1 MKLTPLDIQHKEF
14 HRGLRGYNEEEVD
27 SFLDEVSEEFSQ
39 LFKENIELKE
49 SLEKLEEKMKQYEGL
64 EQAIQKT
71 LLTAEKSAEEIRSN
85 ARKEAEIIFR
95 EASLRSREMIA
106 SAYRECQQ
114 IHIGYANLKQ
124 KTQEF
129 SANFK
134 SMLTAFLEMI
144 GKLESMLEKAP
155 EVPLIEKAKEV
166 VEEAPPLT
174 EEMLEELPE
183 EEIPVTEQ
191 VVFEAAE
198 EKEEEIPEEP
208 EDVSHGLV
216 KGEKI
221 DEWLSKSKSLS
232 GVFKKK
238 KKREEIVSEVEEE
251 PELEVAPEETVEV
264 EEVKL
269 KEKEEVLKKLVEELP
284 EEKEEELVEEISVK
298 EEDIEKETEEL
309 LSMLG
314 EDLTEEEIQEK
325 EKEPK
330 KGEDEIEEIS

>member
-14 HRGLRGYNEEEVD
+14 HRSLRGYNEEEVD
-27 SFLDEVSEEFSQ
+27 IFLDEVSEEFSQ

-85 ARKEAEIIFR
+85 ARKEAEIIIR
-95 EASLRSREMIA
+95 EASLRSREIVA

-129 SANFK
+129 SVNFK

-166 VEEAPPLT
+166 VEASPPLT

-183 EEIPVTEQ
+183 EEVPVTEQ

-238 KKREEIVSEVEEE
+238 REEIISEVEEE

-269 KEKEEVLKKLVEELP
+269 EEKEEVLKRLVEELP
-284 EEKEEELVEEISVK
+284 EEKEEELVGEITVK

>member
-14 HRGLRGYNEEEVD
+14 HRSLRGYNEEEVD
-27 SFLDEVSEEFSQ
+27 IFLDEVSEEFSQ

-85 ARKEAEIIFR
+85 ARKEAEIIIR
-95 EASLRSREMIA
+95 EASLRSREIVA

-129 SANFK
+129 SVNFK

-166 VEEAPPLT
+166 VEASPPLT

-183 EEIPVTEQ
+183 EEVPVTEQ

-238 KKREEIVSEVEEE
+238 REEIISEVEEE

-269 KEKEEVLKKLVEELP
+269 EEKEEVLKKLVEELP
-284 EEKEEELVEEISVK
+284 EEKEEELVGEISVK

>member
-14 HRGLRGYNEEEVD
+14 HRSLRGYNEEEVD

-85 ARKEAEIIFR
+85 ARKEAEIIIR
-95 EASLRSREMIA
+95 EASLRSREMVA

-129 SANFK
+129 SVNFK

-166 VEEAPPLT
+166 VEASPPLT

-183 EEIPVTEQ
+183 EEVPVTEQ

-238 KKREEIVSEVEEE
+238 REEIISEVEEE

-269 KEKEEVLKKLVEELP
+269 EEKEEVLKRLVEELP
-284 EEKEEELVEEISVK
+284 EEKEEELVGEISVK